1 MRGTIM
7 LQILCFFVNSMDTI
21 SHTNNTL
28 QLVTWIVLGWNKFTI
43 ALSYLQKFH
52 DKVSLWQ

>member
-1 MRGTIM
+1 M
-7 LQILCFFVNSMDTI
+7 LQILCFLVNSMNSM